1 MAELARL
8 EKQNLSQRIYHEIR
22 NALMNGQY
30 APGSRLRIGEL
41 AETLGTSITPVR
53 EAIFRL
59 ASEQALEVTAA
70 TSVAVPELDLATVH
84 EIQLMRVLLEGAA
97 AAAAARRITAREIE
111 QLTRLQEQFIKAS
124 ATHPRDAARRNRDFH
139 FALLAAGQLPN
150 LSAIVEAMWV
160 RMGPLLN
167 TFHAKVPRRNIF
179 NNKHPHF
186 RVLEGLKAGDP
197 EVASGAIQEDIR
209 WGERVLTEW
218 MSGRS
223 VEEIY
228 A

>member
-1 MAELARL
+1 M
-8 EKQNLSQRIYHEIR
+8 
-22 NALMNGQY
+22 
-30 APGSRLRIGEL
+30 
-41 AETLGTSITPVR
+41 
-53 EAIFRL
+53 
-59 ASEQALEVTAA
+59 
-70 TSVAVPELDLATVH
+70 
-84 EIQLMRVLLEGAA
+84 
-97 AAAAARRITAREIE
+97 
-111 QLTRLQEQFIKAS
+111 
-124 ATHPRDAARRNRDFH
+124 
-139 FALLAAGQLPN
+139 PN